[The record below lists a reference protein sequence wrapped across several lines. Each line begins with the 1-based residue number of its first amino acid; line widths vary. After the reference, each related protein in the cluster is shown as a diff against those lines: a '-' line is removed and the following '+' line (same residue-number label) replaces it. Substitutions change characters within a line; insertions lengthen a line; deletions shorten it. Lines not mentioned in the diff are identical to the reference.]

1 MRDEAKNGWK
11 YSRMWLWCFTLF
23 SKLGEQGRERCEK
36 SQYRKSNVTSDG
48 SVRLTRKFLAIAKNR
63 NVWRLREQRL
73 LIHEQT
79 VPRYE
84 HSHVELVYRNIL
96 SSVNCFD
103 YILQ

>member
-23 SKLGEQGRERCEK
+23 PKLGEQDRERCEK

-48 SVRLTRKFLAIAKNR
+48 SVRLTRKFLAFVKNR

-79 VPRYE
+79 VRRYE
-84 HSHVELVYRNIL
+84 HSRIELVYRNIL

-103 YILQ
+103 YVLQ